1 MQPLVD
7 WLAEHIVVA
16 LLVLTRLST
25 MMAAVPAIGEGVPR
39 RVKVMLAVT
48 ITALLL
54 PTIASR
60 PAMQHLPDVDHV
72 VDLGIAVLREAMIGM
87 LIGATVQIV
96 ITGIQLAGE
105 AITSTSGMQLG
116 ESMDETTQ
124 TSMPVLARM
133 VGMLVTAVMLLSGGH
148 RVMLSL
154 LVESFD
160 RMPPGS
166 VVFYESMMLAIT
178 DCMSGALASGV
189 RVSAPIVAALLLSNL
204 VTGLISRTMPQIN
217 VLAVGLSV
225 NALAFLVVTSL
236 TIGSAAWIFQDD
248 LAANVERLST
258 VWQEGG

>member
-1 MQPLVD
+1 MEPLVD
-7 WLAEHIVVA
+7 WLTEHIVVA
-16 LLVLTRLST
+16 LLVLTRLTT
-25 MMAAVPAIGEGVPR
+25 MMAAMPAIGEGVPR

-54 PTIASR
+54 PTIAER
-60 PAMQHLPDVDHV
+60 PAIQHLPDFDHAI
-72 VDLGIAVLREAMIGM
+72 DLGIAIVREAMVGM

-116 ESMDETTQ
+116 ESLDETTQ

-160 RMPPGS
+160 SMPPGN
-166 VVFYESMMLAIT
+166 VVFHESMMLAIT

-225 NALAFLVVTSL
+225 NALALLVVTSL

-248 LAANVERLST
+248 LAANVERLSM
-258 VWQEGG
+258 VWQEGR